1 MENARKITLFFEN
14 KQIRA
19 GTLGNIHVHE
29 LIRQNRF
36 IKKTLVCS
44 KNVQGCSKNQ
54 VEFLRQGKTNQPK
67 FSEHP

>member
-29 LIRQNRF
+29 LIHQKDISF
-36 IKKTLVCS
+36 
-44 KNVQGCSKNQ
+44 
-54 VEFLRQGKTNQPK
+54 FLGNTNH
-67 FSEHP
+67 EH